1 MGTEMNIELLAVD
14 DIRPNPHNSRL
25 HSASQISDIVKSIK
39 EFGWTM
45 PLLIDEDGLLL
56 AGHGRLMA
64 AKKAGVREV
73 PCVRKVGLTPAQK
86 RAYVIADNQL
96 GQGSTWD
103 EKLLKMELQELM
115 SLDFDVGVLGFDG
128 EELND
133 LLAATY
139 DDEIEPGASAGWTEE
154 DEVQA
159 KPAIPVTRRGDVWVM
174 GKHRLMCGDSTSLQ
188 EMAHLAAGLVDL
200 WLTDPPY
207 NVAYEGGT
215 KDKLKIQNDDMSDG
229 DFRKFLAAAYV
240 AADSVMRPGAAFYI
254 WHADSE
260 GFNFR
265 AAARDVGWPVR
276 QCLIW
281 RKNTLVLGRQDY
293 QWQHEP
299 CLYGWKL
306 GAGHVFY
313 GGRKQTTVRDLQ
325 QHGVPL
331 LELPDGR
338 WQLSAGGRMYVISG
352 DSAVEEVSP
361 SVINEAKPK
370 ANDAHPTMKPV
381 ALFERQ
387 LLNSTAPGQVVLDS
401 FGGSGTTLICCEKHH
416 RHARIMELDEKYC
429 DVIVKR
435 WQDFAGASAY
445 LEASG
450 ETFEEARSERGLSE
464 VA

>member
-1 MGTEMNIELLAVD
+1 MNIELIAVD
-14 DIRPNPHNSRL
+14 AIQPNPHNSRL
-25 HSASQISDIVKSIK
+25 HSAGQIADIVKSIQ

-45 PLLIDEDGLLL
+45 PLLIDEGGVLL

-103 EKLLKMELQELM
+103 EKILKMELQELM
-115 SLDFDVGVLGFDG
+115 SMEFDVGLLGFDG

-139 DDEIEPGASAGWTEE
+139 DDEVEAGASAGWTEE
-154 DEVQA
+154 DDVQP
-159 KPAIPVTRRGDVWVM
+159 KPAVPVTRRGDVWVM
-174 GKHRLMCGDSTSLQ
+174 GKHRLMCGDSTSATD
-188 EMAHLAAGLVDL
+188 MAHLAAGLVDL

-215 KDKLKIQNDDMSDG
+215 KDKLKIQNDDMSDD
-229 DFRKFLAAAYV
+229 DFRKFLAAAYA

-265 AAARDVGWPVR
+265 AAARDVGWPIR

-293 QWQHEP
+293 QWQHEH

-306 GAGHVFY
+306 GAGHAFY

-331 LELPDGR
+331 LQLPDGR
-338 WQLSAGGRMYVISG
+338 WQLSAGGRMFVIEGEAS
-352 DSAVEEVSP
+352 VEEVSP

-370 ANDAHPTMKPV
+370 ANDSHPTMKPV

-387 LLNSTAPGQVVLDS
+387 ILNSTSPGQVVLDS

-435 WQDFAGASAY
+435 WQEFAGGSAY
-445 LEASG
+445 LEDSG
-450 ETFEEARSERGLSE
+450 ATFDETREERGMSE
-464 VA
+464 IA